1 MKLPAAAEFNRD
13 IMLCKQALQGGRT
26 IAVYKCL
33 IAVAGSVKAAVF
45 LSQLVYWTRHGRDT
59 AAAQGWIFKSV
70 AQMFEETGLSE
81 REQGTCKKKLQERGL
96 IETRYR
102 RFGFAKSR
110 LELRLNLER
119 LARAVCTANGV
130 PCPEGA
136 PAPTLHESDLFFL
149 RYFKERIAYHRD
161 LVELTGCIHSALML
175 SFMLQQC
182 IAKGSGSGQ
191 ERWFVSFNIPAW
203 QQHLSLPYKTQL
215 TARNKLKSRKFI
227 VEKHFYASRRIF
239 TLINGQAIWQALQ
252 NRRSRFLPVQPEN
265 GNTAVSPAE
274 TLAEH
279 TPDKWENTAVA
290 FSENTPD
297 KRANTVVHF
306 SENTPDKRENTQP
319 TNGKIHTRQKGKY
332 TADKSEN
339 THPTKGEIVKVLDY
353 RQFPIGNNYN
363 NTPPLQMQH
372 RQPESTQDVVV
383 GNGGFFSPSPSRH
396 DGLVYPKTF
405 GSSLQNNARQIF
417 DKLLPETTAE
427 RLQEILDEIA
437 GQTKPVTSPLGLLTV
452 LCRKET
458 AGELICVVA
467 PLARQN
473 RERQTAWAAAYENQ
487 AQQSAP
493 KHEARRTA
501 ESDAARD
508 KAMEEMRQ
516 NLKRQG
522 LCGLHTDSD
531 AAGL

>member
-1 MKLPAAAEFNRD
+1 MKLPAPNEFNRD

-45 LSQLVYWTRHGRDT
+45 LSQLVYWVRHGRDV
-59 AAAQGWIFKSV
+59 AATQGWIFKSV
-70 AQMFEETGLSE
+70 VQMFEETGLSE
-81 REQGTCKKKLQERGL
+81 REQGTCKKKLLERGL

-102 RFGFAKSR
+102 RFGFGKGR

-119 LARAVCTANGV
+119 LSRAVCAANGV

-136 PAPTLHESDLFFL
+136 PVPTLHESDLFFL

-182 IAKGSGSGQ
+182 IAKGGNGR

-203 QQHLSLPYKTQL
+203 QKYLSLPYKTQL
-215 TARNKLKSRKFI
+215 TARSKLKARQFI

-239 TLINGQAIWQALQ
+239 TLINGRAIWQALQ
-252 NRRSRFLPVQPEN
+252 NRRSHFLPMQPESSIEGCLKN
-265 GNTAVSPAE
+265 GNAAVSP
-274 TLAEH
+274 TDSFAEH
-279 TPDKWENTAVA
+279 IPDKRENTAVA
-290 FSENTPD
+290 FQENTPD

-306 SENTPDKRENTQP
+306 SENIPDKRENTYP
-319 TNGKIHTRQKGKY
+319 TNGKIHTSQKGEY
-332 TADKSEN
+332 TADQSEN
-339 THPTKGEIVKVLDY
+339 THPTNGEIVKVLDY

-363 NTPPLQMQH
+363 HSPLLQTEH
-372 RQPESTQDVVV
+372 RQPESTRNGVV
-383 GNGGFFSPSPSRH
+383 GNDGFFSPTPSRY
-396 DGLVYPKTF
+396 DALVYPKTF
-405 GSSLQNNARQIF
+405 GQSLQNNARQIF

-452 LCRKET
+452 LCRKEA
-458 AGELICVVA
+458 AGELICVTA
-467 PLARQN
+467 PLAKQN
-473 RERQTAWAAAYENQ
+473 REHQAAWAAAYENQ
-487 AQQSAP
+487 TQQPAP
-493 KHEARRTA
+493 KREGRRTT
-501 ESDAARD
+501 ENDAARN
-508 KAMEEMRQ
+508 KAMEEMLR
-516 NLKRQG
+516 NLKRRKG
-522 LCGLHTDSD
+522 V
-531 AAGL
+531 

>member
-13 IMLCKQALQGGRT
+13 IILCKQALQGGRT

-81 REQGTCKKKLQERGL
+81 REQGTCKKKLLERGL

-110 LELRLNLER
+110 LELRLNLKK

-182 IAKGSGSGQ
+182 IAKGSGQ

-215 TARNKLKSRKFI
+215 TARNKLKSRQFI

-265 GNTAVSPAE
+265 GNTAVSPADSF
-274 TLAEH
+274 AEH
-279 TPDKWENTAVA
+279 I
-290 FSENTPD
+290 PD

-306 SENTPDKRENTQP
+306 SENIPDKWENTYLTKGRIHSRPIGKYTPDKW
-319 TNGKIHTRQKGKY
+319 
-332 TADKSEN
+332 
-339 THPTKGEIVKVLDY
+339 
-353 RQFPIGNNYN
+353 GN
-363 NTPPLQMQH
+363 
-372 RQPESTQDVVV
+372 
-383 GNGGFFSPSPSRH
+383 
-396 DGLVYPKTF
+396 
-405 GSSLQNNARQIF
+405 
-417 DKLLPETTAE
+417 
-427 RLQEILDEIA
+427 
-437 GQTKPVTSPLGLLTV
+437 
-452 LCRKET
+452 C
-458 AGELICVVA
+458 
-467 PLARQN
+467 
-473 RERQTAWAAAYENQ
+473 
-487 AQQSAP
+487 
-493 KHEARRTA
+493 
-501 ESDAARD
+501 
-508 KAMEEMRQ
+508 
-516 NLKRQG
+516 
-522 LCGLHTDSD
+522 
-531 AAGL
+531 

>member
-1 MKLPAAAEFNRD
+1 MKLPAPAEFNRD

-33 IAVAGSVKAAVF
+33 ITVAGSVKAAVF

-81 REQGTCKKKLQERGL
+81 REQGTCKKKLLERGL
-96 IETRYR
+96 IETRYQ

-110 LELRLNLER
+110 LELRLNLKK

-215 TARNKLKSRKFI
+215 TARNKLKSRQFI

-290 FSENTPD
+290 FS
-297 KRANTVVHF
+297 
-306 SENTPDKRENTQP
+306 
-319 TNGKIHTRQKGKY
+319 
-332 TADKSEN
+332 
-339 THPTKGEIVKVLDY
+339 
-353 RQFPIGNNYN
+353 
-363 NTPPLQMQH
+363 
-372 RQPESTQDVVV
+372 
-383 GNGGFFSPSPSRH
+383 
-396 DGLVYPKTF
+396 
-405 GSSLQNNARQIF
+405 
-417 DKLLPETTAE
+417 
-427 RLQEILDEIA
+427 
-437 GQTKPVTSPLGLLTV
+437 
-452 LCRKET
+452 
-458 AGELICVVA
+458 
-467 PLARQN
+467 
-473 RERQTAWAAAYENQ
+473 
-487 AQQSAP
+487 
-493 KHEARRTA
+493 
-501 ESDAARD
+501 
-508 KAMEEMRQ
+508 
-516 NLKRQG
+516 
-522 LCGLHTDSD
+522 
-531 AAGL
+531 